1 MSHRDSG
8 GRSGLGIKSAG
19 FNSAAVP
26 TARVGLWPICSHHQ
40 LLWGPVI
47 PGVDGLTVRDHVQTA
62 RKRQRSTYIK
72 ESLVTRVL
80 RGAHAGASR
89 DDHFYF
95 SQVDVAFTA
104 CVLTRVIVPQL
115 EPKDTRG
122 IRDPGRG
129 NSRASQKVSEY
140 FPISCSTTSGRTDKK
155 LKTVCF

>member
-8 GRSGLGIKSAG
+8 GRSGLGTKRAG
-19 FNSAAVP
+19 FNSAEFP

-47 PGVDGLTVRDHVQTA
+47 PGVDGLTIRDHVQRA
-62 RKRQRSTYIK
+62 RKRQRSTHIK

-89 DDHFYF
+89 GDHFYF

-104 CVLTRVIVPQL
+104 CVLARVIVTQL
-115 EPKDTRG
+115 EPKDTRDM
-122 IRDPGRG
+122 RDTGRG
-129 NSRASQKVSEY
+129 NSRAFQKVSEC
-140 FPISCSTTSGRTDKK
+140 FPISCSTMSGRTDKK